1 MSDKYSILVLDDD
14 TIITNLLQTI
24 LEMANYSVKAFND
37 PEKALDY
44 YLKNPEAFHLLIVD
58 FQMPKMNGIDFS
70 RKIRHQ
76 NPTVP
81 IMMLT
86 AFSNPYLINNAA
98 DLNICEYII
107 KPFKDIK
114 AFTSAIRKNIGLEG
128 VDHRLEDFYQQFFAI
143 SEQVL
148 SDRAPRDF
156 TSASFIVRTLE
167 INQYQPKKLEVLKK
181 MLPLLMEHIKFL
193 EAQESYL
200 ALKRDYDARK
210 ATIKKLIT
218 ELKAMPG

>member
-1 MSDKYSILVLDDD
+1 MSDKYNILVLDDD

-37 PEKALDY
+37 PEKALDC
-44 YLKNPEAFHLLIVD
+44 YLKNPDAFHLLIVD

-70 RKIRHQ
+70 RKIRQ
-76 NPTVP
+76 QSPSVP

-86 AFSNPYLINNAA
+86 AFSNPYLVNNAA

-114 AFTSAIRKNIGLEG
+114 AFTAAIRKHIGQEG
-128 VDHRLEDFYQQFFAI
+128 MDRRLDDFYQQFFSI
-143 SEQVL
+143 SGQVMD
-148 SDRAPRDF
+148 DRTPRDF

-167 INQYQPKKLEVLKK
+167 INQYHPQKLAILKK

-200 ALKRDYDARK
+200 ALKRDYDSRK

-218 ELKAMPG
+218 ELKAMPD